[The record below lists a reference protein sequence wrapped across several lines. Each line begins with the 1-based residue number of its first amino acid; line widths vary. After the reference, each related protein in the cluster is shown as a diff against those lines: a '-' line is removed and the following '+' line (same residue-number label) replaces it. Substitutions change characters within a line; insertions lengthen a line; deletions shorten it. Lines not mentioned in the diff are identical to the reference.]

1 MLSGTPYTLT
11 LPEDTPVNTTV
22 FQEILAVDSDSGS
35 NMQLEYSVVPG
46 DGSDND
52 GFGFFVINLPHRG
65 YVSVAKQLDFEK
77 TKTYYVN
84 IKASDKAVS
93 EEKRRSS
100 LAVLTVHVQDSDDQD
115 PVFSSQLY
123 TSRVTSG
130 QVSGVLDMSP
140 DSVHAVDQDTLR
152 SEIQYSF
159 VSGNDLT
166 RGWKNL
172 NPLSHPNATLAPQ
185 ARASGENL
193 NYLLCCKSD
202 ILK

>member
-1 MLSGTPYTLT
+1 
-11 LPEDTPVNTTV
+11 
-22 FQEILAVDSDSGS
+22 
-35 NMQLEYSVVPG
+35 MQLEYSVVPG

-130 QVSGVLDMSP
+130 QVSGVLDMRP

-166 RGWKNL
+166 RG
-172 NPLSHPNATLAPQ
+172 
-185 ARASGENL
+185 
-193 NYLLCCKSD
+193 
-202 ILK
+202 

>member
-130 QVSGVLDMSP
+130 QVSGVLDMRP

-166 RGWKNL
+166 RG
-172 NPLSHPNATLAPQ
+172 
-185 ARASGENL
+185 
-193 NYLLCCKSD
+193 
-202 ILK
+202 